1 MTGDERATLLQLETR
16 LFGLDGTSGA
26 IGSLDSKIDLIES
39 RLDRW
44 DGAITFIK
52 AAAGILGVGGISL
65 ILAAIVSL
73 SGPR

>member
-1 MTGDERATLLQLETR
+1 MTSDERATLAHLETR
-16 LFGLDGTSGA
+16 LFGFDGESGTLGGLA
-26 IGSLDSKIDLIES
+26 TKIDHIET

-65 ILAAIVSL
+65 ILAALVSV
-73 SGPR
+73 GGK